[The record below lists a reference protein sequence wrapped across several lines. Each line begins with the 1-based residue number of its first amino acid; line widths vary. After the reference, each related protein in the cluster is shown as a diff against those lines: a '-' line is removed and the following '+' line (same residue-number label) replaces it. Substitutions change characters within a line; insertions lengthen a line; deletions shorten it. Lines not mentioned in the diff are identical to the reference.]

1 MKQSNMYISDK
12 YNSHLGGARLAPKP
26 AASPALARGGGVGL
40 VVGVLLPAASVPS
53 LGQLEP
59 AT

>member
-1 MKQSNMYISDK
+1 MFSDK
-12 YNSHLGGARLAPKP
+12 YKSHLGGARLAPEP